1 MGRSARAIACFLAGS
16 LILVVGCA
24 HEVVRQPATL
34 MATTS
39 SHVFEVQRDVE
50 IVLDS
55 GYARRLAR
63 GSRWAQAGTLL
74 QGEAYKA
81 VGGVFTVEGAHVHEA
96 WPVVSVGE
104 LVGFYLPVEKA
115 FMPLAN
121 RTPIEL
127 KSVSP

>member
-1 MGRSARAIACFLAGS
+1 LVFVQGTGS
-16 LILVVGCA
+16 
-24 HEVVRQPATL
+24 
-34 MATTS
+34 TS
-39 SHVFEVQRDVE
+39 
-50 IVLDS
+50 
-55 GYARRLAR
+55 
-63 GSRWAQAGTLL
+63 
-74 QGEAYKA
+74 